1 LEGGTPTIQFP
12 KLYRHNKRKKMVA
25 EALLNDQW
33 IRDVMHDLN
42 MHLIDELVK
51 LWGLIE
57 DL

>member
-1 LEGGTPTIQFP
+1 VARRPFSFQNSTDTTRG
-12 KLYRHNKRKKMVA
+12 KKMVA